1 MLPEE
6 NEMKKALEA
15 IAAAALLAAASTAWA
30 TPSTTFWTP
39 STPYT
44 QPYLVPHLTYD
55 TYFGEQG
62 AYPIDLGLT
71 MGILPFDAV
80 NAEVGADV
88 LYPGNTGTTFG
99 LNGKV
104 TLVEGKLA
112 PWQPGISAG
121 VSNIGF
127 KKNVSDLY
135 LLHAHVGKTFPVIG
149 EIGGGVYTGLNDKI
163 LVDKNGNKENSGFF
177 LHWMGPEIPV
187 GLTGLKK
194 IVPAADFQSGNN
206 ALGAVGGGL
215 YFYFTDAIDLLVGPV
230 FFLEP
235 EVGGGPGKSDW
246 LFTAQ
251 VDVDFDLRKP
261 KK

>member
-1 MLPEE
+1 MNKGL
-6 NEMKKALEA
+6 KA
-15 IAAAALLAAASTAWA
+15 IAATAVLATASDAWA

-71 MGILPFDAV
+71 IGILPFDVV
-80 NAEVGADV
+80 NAEIGADV
-88 LYPGNTGTTFG
+88 LYPGNTDTTFG
-99 LNGKV
+99 VNGKV

-112 PWQPGISAG
+112 PWQPAVSAG
-121 VSNIGF
+121 VANVGF
-127 KKNVSDLY
+127 KKDISDLY
-135 LLHAHVGKTFPVIG
+135 LLHAHLGKTFPVIG
-149 EIGGGVYTGLNDKI
+149 EIGGGVYTALNDKL
-163 LVDKNGNKENSGFF
+163 LVDKNGEKDATGFF

-187 GLTGLKK
+187 GLSGLKK
-194 IVPAADFQSGNN
+194 IVPAADFQSGSNV
-206 ALGAVGGGL
+206 LSAVGGGL

-235 EVGGGPGKSDW
+235 ELQPGKADW

-251 VDVDFDLRKP
+251 IDVDFDLRKP

>member
-1 MLPEE
+1 MRKTLA
-6 NEMKKALEA
+6 ALAATAVLA
-15 IAAAALLAAASTAWA
+15 IAPDARA

-44 QPYLVPHLTYD
+44 QPFLVPHLTYD
-55 TYFGEQG
+55 TYFGETG

-71 MGILPFDAV
+71 IGVLPFDLV
-80 NAEVGADV
+80 NAEIGADV
-88 LYPGNTGTTFG
+88 LYPGRTDATFS

-112 PWQPGISAG
+112 RWQPAISAG
-121 VSNIGF
+121 VANAGF
-127 KKNVSDLY
+127 KKDVSDLN
-135 LLHAHVGKTFPVIG
+135 LLHAHVGKTFPYVG
-149 EIGGGVYTGLNDKI
+149 ELGGGVYTALNDEI
-163 LVDKNGNKENSGFF
+163 LVDRNGKKEESGFF
-177 LHWMGPEIPV
+177 LHWMGPEIPIGV
-187 GLTGLKK
+187 TGLKK
-194 IVPAADFQSGNN
+194 IVPAADFQSGEN

-235 EVGGGPGKSDW
+235 EVQPGGADW

-251 VDVDFDLRKP
+251 IDVDFDLRRP

>member
-1 MLPEE
+1 MNKGL
-6 NEMKKALEA
+6 KT
-15 IAAAALLAAASTAWA
+15 IAAAAVLATASAAWA

-71 MGILPFDAV
+71 IGILPFDVV
-80 NAEVGADV
+80 NAEIGADV
-88 LYPGNTGTTFG
+88 LYPGNTDTTFG
-99 LNGKV
+99 VNGKV

-112 PWQPGISAG
+112 PWQPGVSAG
-121 VSNIGF
+121 VANVGF
-127 KKNVSDLY
+127 KKDVSDLY
-135 LLHAHVGKTFPVIG
+135 LLHAHLGKTFPVIG
-149 EIGGGVYTGLNDKI
+149 EIGGGVYTALNDKL
-163 LVDKNGNKENSGFF
+163 LVDKNGEKDATGFF

-187 GLTGLKK
+187 GLSGLKK
-194 IVPAADFQSGNN
+194 IVPAADFQSGSNV
-206 ALGAVGGGL
+206 LSAVGGGL

-235 EVGGGPGKSDW
+235 ELQPGKADW

-251 VDVDFDLRKP
+251 IDIDFDLRKP

>member
-1 MLPEE
+1 
-6 NEMKKALEA
+6 MKKALKVMT
-15 IAAAALLAAASTAWA
+15 AAAGLATASVAWA

-55 TYFGEQG
+55 TYFGEGG

-71 MGILPFDAV
+71 IGILPFDMV
-80 NAEVGADV
+80 NAEIGADV
-88 LYPGNTGTTFG
+88 LYPGNTETTFG

-121 VSNIGF
+121 VANIGF
-127 KKNVSDLY
+127 KKDVSDLY

-149 EIGGGVYTGLNDKI
+149 EVGGGVYTGLNDKI
-163 LVDKNGNKENSGFF
+163 LVDKNGKKENSGFF

-187 GLTGLKK
+187 GLPGLKK

-206 ALGAVGGGL
+206 VLGAAGGGL

-235 EVGGGPGKSDW
+235 DVQPGKSDW

-251 VDVDFDLRKP
+251 IDVDFDLRKP
-261 KK
+261 QKK

>member
-1 MLPEE
+1 
-6 NEMKKALEA
+6 MKKALEG
-15 IAAAALLAAASTAWA
+15 IAATAMLAMASVASA

-55 TYFGEQG
+55 TYFGERG
-62 AYPIDLGLT
+62 VYPIDLGLT

-80 NAEVGADV
+80 NAEVGFDL
-88 LYPGNTGTTFG
+88 LYPNDTKTALA

-104 TLVEGKLA
+104 SLVEGKLA
-112 PWQPGISAG
+112 SWQPGISAG

-127 KKNVSDLY
+127 KKNLTDLY

-187 GLTGLKK
+187 GVTGLKK
-194 IVPAADFQSGNN
+194 IIPAADFQSGNN
-206 ALGAVGGGL
+206 MLGAVGGGL

-230 FFLEP
+230 FFLERD
-235 EVGGGPGKSDW
+235 VQPGKADW

-251 VDVDFDLRKP
+251 IDVDFDLRKP

>member
-1 MLPEE
+1 
-6 NEMKKALEA
+6 MKQVNKVLAAL
-15 IAAAALLAAASTAWA
+15 ILAAAAETASA

-44 QPYLVPHLTYD
+44 QPFLVPHLTYD
-55 TYFGEQG
+55 TYFGETG
-62 AYPIDLGLT
+62 AYGIDTGLT
-71 MGILPFDAV
+71 VGVLPFETV
-80 NAEVGADV
+80 NAEIGFDL
-88 LYPGNTGTTFG
+88 LYPGYTQSALS

-112 PWQPGISAG
+112 PWQPAVSVGI
-121 VSNIGF
+121 SNIGF
-127 KKNVSDLY
+127 KSLTNLN

-149 EIGGGVYTGLNDKI
+149 ELGVGVYTGLNDKI
-163 LVDKNGNKENSGFF
+163 LVDADGKKENTGFF
-177 LHWMGPEIPV
+177 LHWMGPELAV
-187 GLTGLKK
+187 GLPGLKK
-194 IVPAADFQSGNN
+194 IVPAADFQSGKN

-235 EVGGGPGKSDW
+235 KLQPGQSDW

-251 VDVDFDLRKP
+251 IDVDFDLRKAT
-261 KK
+261 K

>member
-1 MLPEE
+1 MR
-6 NEMKKALEA
+6 KAHRA
-15 IAAAALLAAASTAWA
+15 IATAAVLATASVASA

-44 QPYLVPHLTYD
+44 QPFLVPHLTYD
-55 TYFGEQG
+55 TYFGERA

-71 MGILPFDAV
+71 VGVLPFDAV

-88 LYPGNTGTTFG
+88 LYPGNTDATLG

-112 PWQPGISAG
+112 RWQPAVSAG
-121 VSNIGF
+121 VANVGF
-127 KKNVSDLY
+127 KRDVSDLY
-135 LLHAHVGKTFPVIG
+135 LLHAHLGKTLPHVG
-149 EIGGGVYTGLNDKI
+149 EIGGGVYAALNDDI
-163 LVDKNGNKENSGFF
+163 LVDRDGRKERSGFF

-187 GLTGLKK
+187 GLAGLKK
-194 IVPAADFQSGNN
+194 IVPAADLQSGNN
-206 ALGAVGGGL
+206 ALGAAGGGL

-235 EVGGGPGKSDW
+235 EVQPSRADW

-251 VDVDFDLRKP
+251 LDVDFDLRRRRK
-261 KK
+261 

>member
-1 MLPEE
+1 
-6 NEMKKALEA
+6 MKNALKAA
-15 IAAAALLAAASTAWA
+15 AAAALIGAATTAGA

-55 TYFGEQG
+55 TYFGERG
-62 AYPIDLGLT
+62 VYPIDLGLT

-80 NAEVGADV
+80 NAEVGFDL
-88 LYPGNTGTTFG
+88 LYPNDTKTALA

-104 TLVEGKLA
+104 SLVEGKLA
-112 PWQPGISAG
+112 SWQPGISAG

-127 KKNVSDLY
+127 KKNLTDLY

-194 IVPAADFQSGNN
+194 IIPAADFQSGNN
-206 ALGAVGGGL
+206 MLGAVGGGL

-235 EVGGGPGKSDW
+235 EVQPGKADW

-251 VDVDFDLRKP
+251 IDVDFDLRKP
-261 KK
+261 TPAK

>member
-1 MLPEE
+1 
-6 NEMKKALEA
+6 MKKALMA
-15 IAAAALLAAASTAWA
+15 VVAAALLGAASIASA

-55 TYFGEQG
+55 TYFAEGG

-71 MGILPFDAV
+71 IGVLPFEAV
-80 NAEVGADV
+80 NAEIGADV
-88 LYPGNTGTTFG
+88 LYPGDTDATFG
-99 LNGKV
+99 VNGKV

-112 PWQPGISAG
+112 AWQPGVSAG
-121 VSNIGF
+121 IANVGF

-135 LLHAHVGKTFPVIG
+135 LLHAHVGKTLPYVG
-149 EIGGGVYTGLNDKI
+149 EIGAGVYTALNDEI
-163 LVDKNGNKENSGFF
+163 LVDESGNKEESGFF
-177 LHWMGPEIPV
+177 LHWMGPEIPI
-187 GLTGLKK
+187 GLPGLKK
-194 IVPAADFQSGNN
+194 IVPAADYQSGQN

-235 EVGGGPGKSDW
+235 EVQPGGSDW
-246 LFTAQ
+246 MFTAQ
-251 VDVDFDLRKP
+251 IDVDFDLRP

>member
-1 MLPEE
+1 
-6 NEMKKALEA
+6 MKQSSK
-15 IAAAALLAAASTAWA
+15 ILAAAILAVTATTASA

-55 TYFGEQG
+55 TYFGETG
-62 AYPIDLGLT
+62 AYGIDTGLT
-71 MGILPFDAV
+71 IGVLPFETV
-80 NAEVGADV
+80 NAEIGFDL
-88 LYPGNTGTTFG
+88 LYPGYTEAAFS

-112 PWQPGISAG
+112 PWQPAVSVGIG
-121 VSNIGF
+121 NIGF
-127 KKNVSDLY
+127 TSATNIN

-149 EIGGGVYTGLNDKI
+149 QVGVGVYTGLNDKV
-163 LVDKNGNKENSGFF
+163 LVDADGAKENTGFF
-177 LHWMGPEIPV
+177 LHWMGPEFAVNLP
-187 GLTGLKK
+187 GLKK
-194 IVPAADFQSGNN
+194 IIPAADYQSGKNM
-206 ALGAVGGGL
+206 LGAVGGGL

-235 EVGGGPGKSDW
+235 KLQPGQSDW

-251 VDVDFDLRKP
+251 IDVDFDLRK
-261 KK
+261 K

>member
-1 MLPEE
+1 
-6 NEMKKALEA
+6 MKNALRA
-15 IAAAALLAAASTAWA
+15 IAISAALATASVADA

-44 QPYLVPHLTYD
+44 QPFLTPHLTYD
-55 TYFGEQG
+55 TYFGERA

-71 MGILPFDAV
+71 IGVLPFDTV
-80 NAEVGADV
+80 NAEIGADV
-88 LYPGNTGTTFG
+88 LYPGNTDTTFG
-99 LNGKV
+99 VNGKV

-112 PWQPGISAG
+112 RWQPGVSAG
-121 VSNIGF
+121 VANVGF
-127 KKNVSDLY
+127 KKDVSDLY
-135 LLHAHVGKTFPVIG
+135 LLHAHVGKTLPYVG
-149 EIGGGVYTGLNDKI
+149 EVGGGVYAALNDRI
-163 LVDKNGNKENSGFF
+163 LVDKNGNKEESGFF

-187 GLTGLKK
+187 GLAGLKK
-194 IVPAADFQSGNN
+194 IVPAADYQSGNN

-235 EVGGGPGKSDW
+235 EVQPGRADW

-251 VDVDFDLRKP
+251 IDVDFDLRRHKR
-261 KK
+261 

>member
-1 MLPEE
+1 
-6 NEMKKALEA
+6 MKKALEG
-15 IAAAALLAAASTAWA
+15 IAATAMLAMASVASA

-55 TYFGEQG
+55 TYFGERG
-62 AYPIDLGLT
+62 VYPIDLGLT

-80 NAEVGADV
+80 NAEVGFDL
-88 LYPGNTGTTFG
+88 LYPNDTKTALA

-104 TLVEGKLA
+104 SLVEGKLA
-112 PWQPGISAG
+112 SWQPGISAG

-127 KKNVSDLY
+127 KKNLTDLY

-163 LVDKNGNKENSGFF
+163 LVDKNQNKENSGFF

-187 GLTGLKK
+187 GVTGLKK
-194 IVPAADFQSGNN
+194 IIPAADFQSGNN
-206 ALGAVGGGL
+206 MLGAVGGGL

-235 EVGGGPGKSDW
+235 EVQPGKADW

-251 VDVDFDLRKP
+251 IDVDFDLRKP
-261 KK
+261 TPAK

>member
-1 MLPEE
+1 
-6 NEMKKALEA
+6 MKKALEA
-15 IAAAALLAAASTAWA
+15 IATAGILATAPVAGA
-30 TPSTTFWTP
+30 TPSTTYWTP
-39 STPYT
+39 STTYT

-55 TYFGEQG
+55 TYFSEKA

-71 MGILPFDAV
+71 IGILPFDAV

-88 LYPGNTGTTFG
+88 LYPGDTDTTFTV
-99 LNGKV
+99 NGKV

-121 VSNIGF
+121 VSSVGF
-127 KKNVSDLY
+127 KRDVSDLY

-149 EIGGGVYTGLNDKI
+149 EIGGGVYSALNDD
-163 LVDKNGNKENSGFF
+163 LLLDEDGNEDATGFF
-177 LHWMGPEIPV
+177 LHWNGPALEL
-187 GLTGLKK
+187 GLPGLKK
-194 IVPAADFQSGNN
+194 IVPAAEFQSGENVLS
-206 ALGAVGGGL
+206 AWGGGL

-235 EVGGGPGKSDW
+235 DLQPGGADW

-251 VDVDFDLRKP
+251 IDVDFDLLP
-261 KK
+261 KKK

>member
-1 MLPEE
+1 MNKGL
-6 NEMKKALEA
+6 KT
-15 IAAAALLAAASTAWA
+15 IAAAAVLATASAAWA

-71 MGILPFDAV
+71 IGILPFDVV
-80 NAEVGADV
+80 NAEIGADV
-88 LYPGNTGTTFG
+88 LYPGNTDTTFG
-99 LNGKV
+99 VNGKV

-112 PWQPGISAG
+112 PWQPAVSAG
-121 VSNIGF
+121 VANVGF
-127 KKNVSDLY
+127 KKDISDLY
-135 LLHAHVGKTFPVIG
+135 LLHAHLGKTFPVIG
-149 EIGGGVYTGLNDKI
+149 EIGGGVYTALNDKL
-163 LVDKNGNKENSGFF
+163 LVDKNGEKDATGFF

-187 GLTGLKK
+187 GLSGLKK
-194 IVPAADFQSGNN
+194 IVPAADFQSGSNV
-206 ALGAVGGGL
+206 LSAVGGGL

-235 EVGGGPGKSDW
+235 ELQPGKADW

-251 VDVDFDLRKP
+251 IDIDFDLRKP

>member
-1 MLPEE
+1 MNKGL
-6 NEMKKALEA
+6 KA
-15 IAAAALLAAASTAWA
+15 IAAIAVLVTASTASA

-55 TYFGEQG
+55 TYFGEKG
-62 AYPIDLGLT
+62 AYGIDT
-71 MGILPFDAV
+71 GITIGVLPFDLV
-80 NAEVGADV
+80 NAEVGFD
-88 LYPGNTGTTFG
+88 LIYPGDTDTALA

-104 TLVEGKLA
+104 SLVEGKLA
-112 PWQPGISAG
+112 PWQPAVSAG

-127 KKNVSDLY
+127 KEDLTDLY

-149 EIGGGVYTGLNDKI
+149 EIGAGFYTGLNDKI
-163 LVDKNGNKENSGFF
+163 LVDKNGDKEQSGFF

-187 GLTGLKK
+187 GLPGLKK
-194 IVPAADFQSGNN
+194 IIPAADFQSGNN
-206 ALGAVGGGL
+206 VLGAVGGGL

-235 EVGGGPGKSDW
+235 ELQPGESDW

-251 VDVDFDLRKP
+251 IDVDFDLRKP

>member
-1 MLPEE
+1 
-6 NEMKKALEA
+6 MKKALEG
-15 IAAAALLAAASTAWA
+15 IAAAAVLATASVASA

-55 TYFGEQG
+55 TYFGERG
-62 AYPIDLGLT
+62 VYPIDLGLT
-71 MGILPFDAV
+71 VGVLPFDTV
-80 NAEVGADV
+80 NAEIGADV
-88 LYPGNTGTTFG
+88 LYPGNTDTTFG

-121 VSNIGF
+121 VANIGF
-127 KKNVSDLY
+127 KKNISDLY
-135 LLHAHVGKTFPVIG
+135 LLHAHVGKTLPYIG
-149 EIGGGVYTGLNDKI
+149 EIGGGFYTGLNDKI

-187 GLTGLKK
+187 GLSGLKK

-235 EVGGGPGKSDW
+235 EVQPAKSDW

-251 VDVDFDLRKP
+251 IDVDFDLRKP
-261 KK
+261 QKK

>member
-1 MLPEE
+1 
-6 NEMKKALEA
+6 MKKALEG
-15 IAAAALLAAASTAWA
+15 IAAAAALATASVASA

-55 TYFGEQG
+55 TYFSEKA

-71 MGILPFDAV
+71 VGILPFDLV
-80 NAEVGADV
+80 NAEIGADV
-88 LYPGNTGTTFG
+88 LYPGETKTTFAV
-99 LNGKV
+99 NGKV

-112 PWQPGISAG
+112 RWQPAISAG
-121 VSNIGF
+121 IANVGF
-127 KKNVSDLY
+127 KKDISDLY
-135 LLHAHVGKTFPVIG
+135 LFHAHVGKTLPYIG
-149 EIGGGVYTGLNDKI
+149 EIGGGIYTGLNDKI

-177 LHWMGPEIPV
+177 LHWMGPDLPV
-187 GLTGLKK
+187 GVTGLKK

-215 YFYFTDAIDLLVGPV
+215 YFYFTDAIYLLVGPV
-230 FFLEP
+230 FFLERD
-235 EVGGGPGKSDW
+235 VQPGKADW

-251 VDVDFDLRKP
+251 IDVDFDLRKP

>member
-1 MLPEE
+1 
-6 NEMKKALEA
+6 MKKALEG
-15 IAAAALLAAASTAWA
+15 IAAAAALATASVASA

-55 TYFGEQG
+55 TYFSEKA

-71 MGILPFDAV
+71 VGILPFDLV
-80 NAEVGADV
+80 NAEIGADV
-88 LYPGNTGTTFG
+88 LYPGETKTTFAV
-99 LNGKV
+99 NGKV

-112 PWQPGISAG
+112 RWQPAISAG
-121 VSNIGF
+121 IANVGF
-127 KKNVSDLY
+127 KKDISDLY
-135 LLHAHVGKTFPVIG
+135 LFHAHVGKTLQYIG
-149 EIGGGVYTGLNDKI
+149 EIGGGIYTGLNDKI

-177 LHWMGPEIPV
+177 LHWMGPDLPV
-187 GLTGLKK
+187 GVTGLKK

-230 FFLEP
+230 FFLERD
-235 EVGGGPGKSDW
+235 VQPGKADW

-251 VDVDFDLRKP
+251 IDVDFDLRKP

>member
-1 MLPEE
+1 
-6 NEMKKALEA
+6 MKKATQA
-15 IAAAALLAAASTAWA
+15 IAAAILVSAAGAAQA

-55 TYFGEQG
+55 TYFGEMG
-62 AYPIDLGLT
+62 AYGIDTGVT
-71 MGILPFDAV
+71 IGVLPFETV
-80 NAEVGADV
+80 NAEVGFDL
-88 LYPGNTGTTFG
+88 LYPGYTQAGFS

-112 PWQPGISAG
+112 PWQPAVSVGIG
-121 VSNIGF
+121 NIGF
-127 KKNVSDLY
+127 TSATNLN

-149 EIGGGVYTGLNDKI
+149 QIGAGVYTGLNDKI
-163 LVDKNGNKENSGFF
+163 LVDADGNKENTGFF
-177 LHWMGPEIPV
+177 LHWMGPEFAVDLP
-187 GLTGLKK
+187 GLKK
-194 IVPAADFQSGNN
+194 IIPAADFQSGKNM
-206 ALGAVGGGL
+206 LGAVGGGL

-235 EVGGGPGKSDW
+235 KLQPGQSDW

-251 VDVDFDLRKP
+251 IDVDFDLRK